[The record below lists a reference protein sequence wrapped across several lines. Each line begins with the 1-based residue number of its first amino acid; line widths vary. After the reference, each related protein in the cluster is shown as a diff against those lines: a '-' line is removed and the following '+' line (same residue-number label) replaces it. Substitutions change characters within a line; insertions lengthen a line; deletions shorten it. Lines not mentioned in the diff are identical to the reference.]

1 MTNRTV
7 KAELEIAGKDSSG
20 PAFRSVATRM
30 GQMERQFARFN
41 KTAAAFDKR
50 IAVINRSV
58 SGYNRVAGQM
68 GKITAAMRVGVG
80 GFGIY
85 EVARG
90 IKDTVMVAA
99 NFEESLFA
107 IQKKSGATAE
117 QMAKLGDE
125 IKGLATEMPV
135 SIEEIASAFER
146 GAAAGIPL
154 DELREFAKL
163 TAGVA
168 DAWDTSA
175 ENVGNIFAGFNVGL
189 GIARKDLSSFASL
202 INDLADS
209 GIADET
215 GIADFVD
222 RVGAS
227 LKNFGMTPEEIA
239 AYGAA
244 MLNLKMP
251 AEVGA
256 RAMDTLTGK
265 LAAPENLSPKSR
277 KALGAIVGDLTKF
290 GKLAGNQKLTFFL
303 KQLEK
308 MTGQRRTSLLGALL
322 GEGFD
327 DEITRL
333 VAGVEEVERNL
344 DLARKHVANPSTSI
358 VDAQT
363 KKLDLFNSQLKIMGG
378 HFDVIA
384 TNIGD
389 QILPALTDVAKS
401 INETLSHG
409 QAISK
414 ADVDKSREELN
425 QEFQWFYDRFV
436 EENKDDWAAGGKAIN
451 AYDDARAMVGRGE
464 IRDVYEYIERLRQQ
478 GRDIRRE
485 NGYAGPGEKPKG
497 RTSMPVRFY
506 REPEFPGGDHGY
518 DPYNL
523 PPSGVPIPGDR
534 NAPGKSDLRN
544 LQDQYLRYG
553 NGRPTVAQIN
563 EALQTAQSRDDPAL
577 KGFLGFHG
585 MDGNGAPQVKADEAE
600 QAMNRGAAQIEQA
613 GDGLVS
619 GLQPL
624 LREMSALTS
633 RLSSIKITV
642 APSGGARVN
651 ADTGP
656 SMPPV
661 GPGGRPW

>member
-1 MTNRTV
+1 MTREVEARLKISAVDRTGRVLKNVGDKLGYIDSRAQDYNRTMS
-7 KAELEIAGKDSSG
+7 ATGRIGQSTMLALTRFAG
-20 PAFRSVATRM
+20 PAVI
-30 GQMERQFARFN
+30 G
-41 KTAAAFDKR
+41 AAFAKG
-50 IAVINRSV
+50 AKE
-58 SGYNRVAGQM
+58 A
-68 GKITAAMRVGVG
+68 
-80 GFGIY
+80 
-85 EVARG
+85 
-90 IKDTVMVAA
+90 VAA
-99 NFEESLFA
+99 SATFEESLFG

-135 SIEEIASAFER
+135 SIDEIASAFER

-154 DELREFAKL
+154 EELREFAKL

-189 GIARKDLSSFASL
+189 GIARKDLASYASL

-244 MLNLKMP
+244 MLNLKMSS
-251 AEVGA
+251 EVGA

-265 LAAPENLSPKSR
+265 LSAPENLSPKSR
-277 KALGAIVGDLTKF
+277 KALGAIVGDLDKF

-303 KQLEK
+303 KQLDK

-344 DLARKHVANPSTSI
+344 DMARKHVANPSTSI
-358 VDAQT
+358 VDAQA
-363 KKLDLFNSQLKIMGG
+363 KKLELFNSQLKIMQN
-378 HFDVIA
+378 HLQTIA
-384 TNIGD
+384 TNVGD
-389 QILPALTDVAKS
+389 EILPALTDVAKS

-414 ADVDKSREELN
+414 ADEGKSWQEKR

-436 EENKDDWAAGGKAIN
+436 EENKGDWAAGGKAIN
-451 AYDDARAMVGRGE
+451 AYDDARAMIGRGE

-478 GRDIRRE
+478 GRDLRGE
-485 NGYAGPGEKPKG
+485 NGYAGPGETPKG

-506 REPEFPGGDHGY
+506 NEPEFPGGDRNL

-523 PPSGVPIPGDR
+523 PQSGVPVPGDR
-534 NAPGKSDLRN
+534 NAPSKRDLRN

-553 NGRPTVAQIN
+553 SGRPTTAQVS

-600 QAMNRGAAQIEQA
+600 QAMNRGAAQIEQGASQIEQA
-613 GDGLVS
+613 GGGFLS
-619 GLQPL
+619 GMRSLIQEL
-624 LREMSALTS
+624 NTVAT
-633 RLSSIKITV
+633 RLSNIRVQTTSSDR
-642 APSGGARVN
+642 PRVN

-656 SMPPV
+656 SMPPQR
-661 GPGGRPW
+661 PGGGGW